1 MLYITASRN
10 RQPHGELVEPRLG
23 PKGHIRRLPLASV
36 TTMAKKASTETVRED
51 KGDKV
56 LVNFYAD
63 AAMLAKIDEYRWS
76 NRIEGRAETVRQLV
90 VKATS

>member
-1 MLYITASRN
+1 
-10 RQPHGELVEPRLG
+10 
-23 PKGHIRRLPLASV
+23 
-36 TTMAKKASTETVRED
+36 MAKKVATATVTED

-63 AAMLAKIDEYRWS
+63 ATMLAKIDEYRWS